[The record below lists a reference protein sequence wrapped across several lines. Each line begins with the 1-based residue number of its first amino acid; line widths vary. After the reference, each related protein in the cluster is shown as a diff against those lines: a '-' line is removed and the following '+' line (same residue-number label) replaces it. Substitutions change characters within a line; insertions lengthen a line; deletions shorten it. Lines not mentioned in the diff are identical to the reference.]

1 MGVLCEAISVVVK
14 VSSITEKAEGG
25 ISAFE
30 NNIDDY
36 VHCSDGELYSVF
48 CFSPSQVEALL
59 HTLRRS
65 GLVFLSEDE
74 TDDVVVVDMLQGA
87 TTECDWVEF
96 ARVAF
101 EDGKVAIAWLFE
113 GERLPVS
120 GLHVPSKGLTLH
132 TPAGWEFSNSLSKSH
147 VFVAKDEVN

>member
-14 VSSITEKAEGG
+14 VSSIAEKVDGG
-25 ISAFE
+25 VSAFASFI
-30 NNIDDY
+30 NDY
-36 VHCSDGELYSVF
+36 VQCSDGELYSVF
-48 CFSPSQVEALL
+48 CFSPSQVEALVS
-59 HTLRRS
+59 TLRKS

-74 TDDVVVVDMLQGA
+74 TDDVVVVDMLKGP

-101 EDGKVAIAWLFE
+101 EDGKVAIAWLYE

-120 GLHVPSKGLTLH
+120 GLHVPGTGLTLH
-132 TPAGWEFSNSLSKSH
+132 TPTGWDFSKSLSKKH
-147 VFVAKDEVN
+147 VFVPQDEMS